1 MHVSKINVNIVN
13 FSLSDTSSLT
23 GNIDGWARESD
34 GPMQSMLRRRGFGW
48 MLEVDTEDADFE
60 KPLL

>member
-1 MHVSKINVNIVN
+1 M
-13 FSLSDTSSLT
+13 SDTSSLT